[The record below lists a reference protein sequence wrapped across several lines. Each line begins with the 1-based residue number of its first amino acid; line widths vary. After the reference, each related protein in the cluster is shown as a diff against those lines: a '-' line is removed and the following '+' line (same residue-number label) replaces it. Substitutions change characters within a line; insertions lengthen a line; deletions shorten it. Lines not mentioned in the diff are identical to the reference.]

1 MDFGFIFPILVT
13 ACSGVAL
20 LICAREFV
28 FESMERFDS
37 RKQASIE
44 MFDKLRDRWLDD
56 TENREITVSDASFQ
70 KAMQEIIQAR
80 ASHFRLEGRQVE
92 SSSTYLVFMGGLGLL
107 SAMGF
112 VAGLMAF

>member
-13 ACSGVAL
+13 ACSGIAL

-37 RKQASIE
+37 RKRASIE

-56 TENREITVSDASFQ
+56 TENREITVSDSSFQ
-70 KAMQEIIQAR
+70 KAIQEIIQAR
-80 ASHFRLEGRQVE
+80 TTRFRLEGREVE
-92 SSSTYLVFMGGLGLL
+92 SSSTYLFFMGGLGLL
-107 SAMGF
+107 SALGF